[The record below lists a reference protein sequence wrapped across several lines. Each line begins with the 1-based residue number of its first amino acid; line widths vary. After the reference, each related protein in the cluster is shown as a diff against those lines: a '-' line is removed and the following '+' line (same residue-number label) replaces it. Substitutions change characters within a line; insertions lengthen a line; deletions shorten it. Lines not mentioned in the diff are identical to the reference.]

1 MPVKIAI
8 VEDNTFLRKGLKEL
22 LEIQD
27 GFEVVLELDSCR
39 FLIDELKK
47 TLPDVVIM
55 DIDLPEI
62 NGIEGVKLVK
72 KDFSDIKI
80 LMFTV
85 FDDDERI
92 FHSIMAGA
100 SGYLLKKSSPLSI
113 VDALR
118 EVMNDGAPM
127 TPSIAARVLTMFKQ
141 DREGKIN
148 GHFDLTPREQEILG
162 ALVKGN
168 SYKTIAAN
176 FFISIDTVRTHIRK
190 IYEKLHVHSKS
201 EAVAKALSNRLYKN

>member
-1 MPVKIAI
+1 VPVKIAI

>member
-141 DREGKIN
+141 DREGKIS

-201 EAVAKALSNRLYKN
+201 EAVAKALSSRLYKN